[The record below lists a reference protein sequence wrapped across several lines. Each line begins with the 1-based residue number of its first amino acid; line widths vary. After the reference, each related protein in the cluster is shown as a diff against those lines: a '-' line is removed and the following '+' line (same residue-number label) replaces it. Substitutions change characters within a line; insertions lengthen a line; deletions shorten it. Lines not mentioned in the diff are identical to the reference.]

1 MALTRAEQ
9 ETIITFNEQDKEAE
23 VFTYNGRFLRELAEL
38 AGERPA
44 EVKRIRTNTEGGSAY
59 RIPKKWV
66 KIRAG
71 MLLTE
76 EQRKARSERGRRAAA
91 NLKYVDKVPSE
102 TTQQQAGV

>member
-44 EVKRIRTNTEGGSAY
+44 EVELVRTNKAGGSTY

-66 KIRAG
+66 KLRAKRIVS
-71 MLLTE
+71 E
-76 EQRKARSERGRRAAA
+76 EERRARAEVLRR
-91 NLKYVDKVPSE
+91 NKI
-102 TTQQQAGV
+102 